1 MPRYEIWHTD
11 DAGNRLAL
19 LNTTVGFDF
28 TLVDGDAGWMNVPMP
43 YDRNQIYDN
52 PQVDQRI
59 HIYRAPD
66 YGSLQLVAVGF
77 LRRWGKTTDTNGL
90 STVQLGAAD
99 QNELTKRRIVA
110 YYDRTNFSIKDGPA
124 DDLMKAFA
132 RENFGSLATDATRD
146 MSALGVSIDGDL
158 SLGPNIGIAA
168 AHENLLAVFQDIQ
181 QTTRANGNEV
191 FWRMRAS
198 SSSTFVFET
207 KIGQPGSDRTFGG
220 NNPLYFGTEFGN
232 IVNAQIQ
239 VLYDDEQNYIY
250 AGGQGDGVLQNIQS
264 ASYAAAIVASRWNRR
279 EGWISAN
286 QADTVAKVE
295 DAAMAGLTTKRAQL
309 KFVADLIPTDLTP
322 FGGTGWWVGDKITV
336 SHLRQQFDAIIRMAR
351 VVVNSNGLEN
361 VAARVEAVL

>member
-11 DAGNRLAL
+11 DAGNRIAL
-19 LNTTVGFDF
+19 LNTTSGFDY
-28 TLVDGDAGWMNVPMP
+28 TLVDGDVGWLNVAMP
-43 YDRNQIYDN
+43 YDNTQPYDS

-66 YGSLQLVAVGF
+66 YSGLQLAAVGF
-77 LRRWGKTTDTNGL
+77 LRRWGKATENNGL
-90 STVQLGAAD
+90 STVQLGASD
-99 QNELTKRRIVA
+99 PNELPKRRIVA
-110 YYDRTNFSIKDGPA
+110 YYDRTNQSIKDGPA
-124 DDLMKAFA
+124 DDVMKAFA
-132 RENFGSLATDATRD
+132 RENFGSLATDTARD
-146 MSALGVSIDGDL
+146 MSALGISIDSDL
-158 SLGPNIGIAA
+158 SLGPDIGIAA
-168 AHENLLAVFQDIQ
+168 AHENLLGVLQEIQ
-181 QTTRANGNEV
+181 QTSRANGDEV
-191 FWRMRAS
+191 FWRIRAS
-198 SSSTFVFET
+198 SPSAFVFET
-207 KIGQPGSDRTFGG
+207 KTGQPGSDRTFGG
-220 NNPLYFGTEFGN
+220 NNPLFFGTEFGN
-232 IVNAQIQ
+232 IINAQIQ

-264 ASYAAAIVASRWNRR
+264 ASDAAAIAASRWNRR